1 MDIQHSTLVTPTEN
15 INIDSHNISERLRV
29 HATSLKKI
37 EPCKIVKRGEQT
49 MQEYLKVL
57 QNSKLWIYPYIC

>member
-15 INIDSHNISERLRV
+15 TNIDSHNISKRLRV

-37 EPCKIVKRGEQT
+37 EPCKIVKGGEQT
-49 MQEYLKVL
+49 MQEYLKAL
-57 QNSKLWIYPYIC
+57 QNSKLWIYPYIY